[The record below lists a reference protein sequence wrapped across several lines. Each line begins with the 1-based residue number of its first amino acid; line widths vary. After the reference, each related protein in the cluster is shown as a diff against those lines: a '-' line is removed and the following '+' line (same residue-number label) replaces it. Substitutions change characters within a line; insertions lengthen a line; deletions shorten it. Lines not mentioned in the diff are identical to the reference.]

1 MVDPAGQRFRT
12 HQTTLPPSRRGCHP
26 QVLASCS
33 TTSRPG
39 PPPRGEPSDR
49 WGRRPPPVATASRCP
64 GRTAGRPPAR
74 SPTAQVAAPPAGT
87 GDGQR
92 RGPGHPG
99 TSGRWAGTTGSPTA
113 PRTADTAGWAQ
124 HNTRLVAGQL
134 LEGWWATLVNTAT
147 QDASIAGSPDR
158 SQITATGRSA
168 KRLSSALR
176 REGTAARSSSPSGAR
191 MAHPSRVHWS
201 IRTAHPVAVWYTAA
215 HHGPIQKACP
225 SALGALPGR
234 SGEAQYQ
241 AVRTE
246 RDRFAAQVEQLR
258 RAGRRQAAP
267 FSMDRP
273 MIDPPRWHA
282 RRSRRGV
289 PGGDR
294 ASRVTLPSSSNMSRP
309 TSTMTVPPP
318 GRKTQQAS
326 ASPPSS
332 TGCSSGSA
340 TSPWQPSRTGI
351 G

>member
-64 GRTAGRPPAR
+64 GRTAGRPPAW

-134 LEGWWATLVNTAT
+134 LEGWWATLVNIAA
-147 QDASIAGSPDR
+147 QDASIARSPDR

-176 REGTAARSSSPSGAR
+176 REGTAARSSSPSGPGWHIHRGCTGQSAR
-191 MAHPSRVHWS
+191 HIPWPFGTPQLTTAQSRKHAHRRWVHYRVVVGKPNT
-201 IRTAHPVAVWYTAA
+201 RLY
-215 HHGPIQKACP
+215 GP
-225 SALGALPGR
+225 SATGLPPR
-234 SGEAQYQ
+234 SSSSGE
-241 AVRTE
+241 
-246 RDRFAAQVEQLR
+246 
-258 RAGRRQAAP
+258 RAGA
-267 FSMDRP
+267 RP
-273 MIDPPRWHA
+273 
-282 RRSRRGV
+282 RRS
-289 PGGDR
+289 PW
-294 ASRVTLPSSSNMSRP
+294 
-309 TSTMTVPPP
+309 
-318 GRKTQQAS
+318 
-326 ASPPSS
+326 
-332 TGCSSGSA
+332 TG
-340 TSPWQPSRTGI
+340 P
-351 G
+351 

>member
-1 MVDPAGQRFRT
+1 MVVPPVSASGRTRRPCRPLGEDATPRCWPVAPLPVDQVLHPVGSHRIVGVVDLLQSPLPAGVPDE
-12 HQTTLPPSRRGCHP
+12 PPGVRRRGHRQPKWQLRP
-26 QVLASCS
+26 QVL
-33 TTSRPG
+33 G
-39 PPPRGEPSDR
+39 MGNGVGQGILEPR
-49 WGRRPPPVATASRCP
+49 V
-64 GRTAGRPPAR
+64 
-74 SPTAQVAAPPAGT
+74 
-87 GDGQR
+87 DGQER
-92 RGPGHPG
+92 LDPQP
-99 TSGRWAGTTGSPTA
+99 

-134 LEGWWATLVNTAT
+134 LEGWWATLVNTAA
-147 QDASIAGSPDR
+147 QDASIARSPDR

-258 RAGRRQAAP
+258 RAGRRQAAQ

-273 MIDPPRWHA
+273 IIDPPRWHA

-294 ASRVTLPSSSNMSRP
+294 ASRLTLPSSSNMSRP

-318 GRKTQQAS
+318 GRKTQQTS

-340 TSPWQPSRTGI
+340 TSPWQPSRTGA